1 MIMLCSVALTYLME
15 SEDWRVEKDASSLGL
30 PCRFTHAVLNATLE
44 AMFWA

>member
-1 MIMLCSVALTYLME
+1 MIMLCSVASTYLAE
-15 SEDWRVEKDASSLGL
+15 SEDWRVEKDAVRPGL